1 MDLDGDMK
9 KKVIIIGGGPA
20 GYNAA
25 ISCSRAGMETI
36 LFEQD
41 RLGGT
46 CVNRGCVPTKVYLE
60 AVKAKQHLQTIGIK
74 TDLDPAVLRRAAES
88 KITQLGFG
96 AEYVLRKNSVE
107 IRRTSASIAG
117 EKLVK
122 TAEGELL
129 SCDAL
134 VLASGSAPVVPKG
147 LDCANLYTVPQ
158 LLELSHLPK
167 TLTIVGAGILGL
179 ELAVIL
185 SAVGVKITLLERE
198 AEILPGWDQDV
209 RSSMHGYL
217 KRIGI
222 EIKLGAE
229 ETKCENAVYCTGHRP
244 SLPEGTASGIDL
256 KKSDWIY
263 IIGDAAGKYM
273 VADTAMEEGSRIA
286 EQILR
291 GRKYAELKPAKCIF
305 TPLQAAS
312 VGEVCR
318 SPLRESYF
326 SVDDHAAGKI
336 SGIEGGFVKAVMEE
350 GSHVLKGFHIV
361 STQAA
366 EIIQIGQVAIAEEM
380 RAEEFIKLVFPH
392 PTEGEILKEAVKLLC
407 G

>member
-1 MDLDGDMK
+1 MDRDMK

-36 LFEQD
+36 LFERD

-60 AVKAKQHLQTIGIK
+60 AVKAKQHLEAIGIE
-74 TDLDPAVLRRAAES
+74 TDLDPAALRRAAES

-96 AEYVLRKNSVE
+96 AEYVLRKNRVE

-134 VLASGSAPVVPKG
+134 VLASGSAPVIPKG

-185 SAVGVKITLLERE
+185 SAVGVKITLLEQA

-217 KRIGI
+217 KRSGI
-222 EIKLGAE
+222 EIKAGAE
-229 ETKCENAVYCTGHRP
+229 ETKCENAVYCAGHRP
-244 SLPEGTASGIDL
+244 SLPEGTASGIDPQ
-256 KKSDWIY
+256 KSDWIY
-263 IIGDAAGKYM
+263 IIGDAAGKHM
-273 VADTAMEEGSRIA
+273 VADIAMEEGSRIA

-291 GRKYAELKPAKCIF
+291 GREYAEFKPAKCIF

-312 VGEVCR
+312 VGEVCG
-318 SPLRESYF
+318 SLLRESYF

-350 GSHVLKGFHIV
+350 ESHVLKGFHIV

-380 RAEEFIKLVFPH
+380 RAEEFINLVFPH